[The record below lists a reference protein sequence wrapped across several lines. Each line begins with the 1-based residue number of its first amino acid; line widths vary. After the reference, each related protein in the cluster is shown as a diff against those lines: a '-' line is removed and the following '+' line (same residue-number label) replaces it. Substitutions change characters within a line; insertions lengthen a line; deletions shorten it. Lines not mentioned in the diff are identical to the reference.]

1 MLSLL
6 RRAVRAFR
14 NRYASPQAY
23 WNRRYRRLGSA
34 YTGPGCIDLDETA
47 NRVDYDEKWSHLR
60 TVLEA
65 ASIGRGATVL
75 DAGCGNGSITQHLV
89 ASGYHVTAVDFS
101 DAALAAARSRGLAGV
116 VWMQS
121 PLHAIETSDRFDAVV
136 CIDVIHHI
144 VDDLIFARTI
154 ERLCSL
160 ADSDGIVV
168 LQTHYPEGDA
178 FAVEAGQASA
188 HVRWRTR
195 DDVRSVIPETFGVRA
210 TASFALPN
218 ERATKELWVIARDRA

>member
-6 RRAVRAFR
+6 RRVVRAFR
-14 NRYASPQAY
+14 NRYASPQDY

-47 NRVDYDEKWSHLR
+47 NQVDYDEKWAHLR
-60 TVLEA
+60 SVLEA
-65 ASIGRGATVL
+65 ASIDRGAAVL

-89 ASGYHVTAVDFS
+89 ASGYRVTAVDFS
-101 DAALAAARSRGLAGV
+101 DAALAAARSRDLPGV
-116 VWMQS
+116 VWLQS
-121 PLHAIETSDRFDAVV
+121 ALDAIESPDRFDAVV

-144 VDDLIFARTI
+144 VDDAIFARTI

-160 ADSDGIVV
+160 AAGGGIVV
-168 LQTHYPEGDA
+168 VQTHFPDGDA
-178 FAVEAGQASA
+178 FDVEAGQAAA

-195 DDVRSVIPETFGVRA
+195 EHLRSTIPDGFAVRS
-210 TASFALPN
+210 TASYALPR
-218 ERATKELWVIARDRA
+218 ERATKELWVIARERV